1 MGSKNTD
8 ETPAALNLPQNLQ
21 DHRVAEQQE
30 AEARREEGRR
40 LTREREEEIQKEQAE
55 QHRLAAEE
63 AQKPANKMRRWLD
76 TLRNAKGVE
85 DQRQAHHRVL
95 SEMIQSMLADVPAEP
110 PKEPT
115 DGK

>member
-1 MGSKNTD
+1 MGLKNTD
-8 ETPAALNLPQNLQ
+8 ETSAAQNPSQNLQ
-21 DHRVAEQQE
+21 DHRAAEQQDT
-30 AEARREEGRR
+30 EARRAEGQAIARQR
-40 LTREREEEIQKEQAE
+40 EAELQRERDEAT
-55 QHRLAAEE
+55 RLAAEE

-85 DQRQAHHRVL
+85 DQRHAHHLVL
-95 SEMIQSMLADVPAEP
+95 SKMLQHMLSDMPPEQ